1 MSNNSSFTGL
11 LKSIFRKSG
20 ENIGT
25 VGTVTVNNNSNE
37 KLEKLEKLEKFPTLA
52 TRHEKNESSANHKNN
67 SNSNSFYQ
75 TATSL
80 SKITNDSL
88 PVFDATGFDD
98 ETSDFD
104 SVEIMPNNLA
114 TVNTDLSL
122 ELNALATQMKNS
134 LAVSDEIANEGHTLL
149 GRAFNAPDEL
159 LDLVTA
165 KVATHYKI
173 LPVEVVD
180 NKLFILFCDET
191 LREMCENLLIN
202 RLAIK
207 KFNWKIEFVEVSEV
221 ALLPII
227 ETVYSTI
234 NSKILLQQQQLLSEK
249 HDELVQ
255 NYNADVE
262 RPTAMV
268 FDHIAGLS
276 DEQLSFR
283 SMLSEAFCT
292 VHYLRG
298 TDLNI
303 RIDYTYR
310 DGQQVPYLVMECR
323 VDGMVVVIKRQHM
336 ELPTYLKFC
345 NVIKIIADLNTAKNK
360 DKNTG
365 YICGNLAYGARL
377 VPVELRC
384 NVVPT
389 GKNGVTSFSIRF
401 QSQQTTDF
409 YLDKIGLFD
418 SQQKLIEA
426 NLTYSVDGLII
437 ICGRVNCGKNTT
449 LIALINKLKE
459 LHPDKRILLIED
471 PIEQLL
477 TGVEQWQ
484 IDNTDMERGYKYY
497 LSAALRHDPDII
509 GVGEIRDN
517 DSAKLVLDAAAA
529 GHTTISTLHASDTA
543 KAIERFNSLVH
554 DSSRLADSLK
564 MIISQKLVK
573 KCCQNCVKIVDDTA
587 PHVPKMEQYIAKIGW
602 KNDVVF
608 TRSSGKMTDGS
619 TCKQCNGT
627 GFYGRMGIFEILT
640 LSEKMRDLITRNAP
654 IYELRKLSI
663 KEGLRSLWLNGLT
676 RVLLGET
683 TLVELLKKCDM
694 PNWEKEMSGGLF
706 YKDDFDEIANQ
717 LN

>member
-1 MSNNSSFTGL
+1 MSNNGSFTGL

-20 ENIGT
+20 EN

-37 KLEKLEKLEKFPTLA
+37 KLEKLEKLPILA
-52 TRHEKNESSANHKNN
+52 CRNENGSSHKNN
-67 SNSNSFYQ
+67 NNGNGFYQ

-80 SKITNDSL
+80 SKTTNDSL
-88 PVFDATGFDD
+88 PVFDATSFDD
-98 ETSDFD
+98 DRTNNFD
-104 SVEIMPNNLA
+104 DVEITPSSLSK
-114 TVNTDLSL
+114 TNTDISS
-122 ELNALATQMKNS
+122 ELNALATQMKSS
-134 LAVSDEIANEGHTLL
+134 LVVSDEIANEGHTLL

-159 LDLVTA
+159 LNLITA
-165 KVATHYKI
+165 KLAVDYKI

-180 NKLFILFCDET
+180 NKLFILFCDQT

-207 KFNWKIEFVEVSEV
+207 KLNWKIEFVEVSET

-234 NSKILLQQQQLLSEK
+234 NSKVLLQQQQLLSEK
-249 HDELVQ
+249 HGELVQ
-255 NYNADVE
+255 KHNADVE
-262 RPTAMV
+262 KATAMV
-268 FDHIAGLS
+268 FDHIEGLS

-303 RIDYTYR
+303 RIEYVYKDNEY
-310 DGQQVPYLVMECR
+310 VPYLIMECR

-345 NVIKIIADLNTAKNK
+345 NVLKILAGLNTAKTK
-360 DKNTG
+360 DKSTG
-365 YICGNLAYGARL
+365 YICGNLAYGSRL

-384 NVVPT
+384 NVVFT
-389 GKNGVTSFSIRF
+389 NKNGTTSFSIRF

-409 YLDKIGLFD
+409 YLNKIGLFD
-418 SQQKLIEA
+418 SQQKTIEEK
-426 NLTYSVDGLII
+426 LFYSVDGLII

-484 IDNTDMERGYKYY
+484 IDNTDAERGYSYY
-497 LSAALRHDPDII
+497 LRAALRHDPDII

-573 KCCQNCVKIVDDTA
+573 KCCKNCVKIVDETA
-587 PHVPKMEQYIAKIGW
+587 PHVPKIEQYIAKIGW

-608 TRSSGKMTDGS
+608 TRSSGKTLDG
-619 TCKQCNGT
+619 TVCRQCNGT

-640 LSEKMRDLITRNAP
+640 LSEKMRDLITQNAP
-654 IYELRKLSI
+654 VYELRKQSI

-683 TLVELLKKCDM
+683 TLTELLKKCDM
-694 PNWEKEMSGGLF
+694 PSWEKEMAGGLTF
-706 YKDDFDEIANQ
+706 YKDEMDEIANQ

>member
-20 ENIGT
+20 EN
-25 VGTVTVNNNSNE
+25 VGTVTVSNNSNE
-37 KLEKLEKLEKFPTLA
+37 RLEKLEKLPTLVS
-52 TRHEKNESSANHKNN
+52 RNGNGSSHKNN
-67 SNSNSFYQ
+67 SGNGFYQ
-75 TATSL
+75 TAASL
-80 SKITNDSL
+80 SKTTNDSL
-88 PVFDATGFDD
+88 PVFDATSFSDD
-98 ETSDFD
+98 ETSDLD

-165 KVATHYKI
+165 KLAVGYKI

-191 LREMCENLLIN
+191 LREMCENLLVN
-202 RLAIK
+202 RLAIR
-207 KFNWKIEFVEVSEV
+207 KFNWKIEFIEVSET

-249 HDELVQ
+249 HDELVEH
-255 NYNADVE
+255 YNADVE
-262 RPTAMV
+262 KPTAMV

-418 SQQKLIEA
+418 SQQKLVEA

-449 LIALINKLKE
+449 LIALVNKLKE

-509 GVGEIRDN
+509 GVGEIRDS

-573 KCCQNCVKIVDDTA
+573 KCCKNCVKIVDDTA

-608 TRSSGKMTDGS
+608 TRSSGKTADGS
-619 TCKQCNGT
+619 LCRHCNGT

-640 LSEKMRDLITRNAP
+640 LSEKMRDLIIQNAP

-694 PNWEKEMSGGLF
+694 PNWEKEMSGGLS